1 MTISDKFA
9 VSLVSL
15 ALLKNGYR
23 TYKGVPPGSG
33 AEADILVV
41 GKGEKFAVEV
51 RVLNHH
57 EPIPDLLE
65 KLRSQLQAELGATT
79 YFAFLVDQE
88 TRLLVDVELRKRM
101 HFHDEKISLEELPI
115 AVMATSKSRRTAPGD
130 TPFPPAAKSSC
141 R

>member
-15 ALLKNGYR
+15 ALLKKGYS
-23 TYKGVPPGSG
+23 TYKGVPPGMG

-41 GKGEKFAVEV
+41 GNGERFAVEV
-51 RVLNHH
+51 KVLDHIKAM
-57 EPIPDLLE
+57 PRRLE
-65 KLRSQLQAELGATT
+65 ELREQLQTELGATT

-88 TRLLVDVELRKRM
+88 TRLLVDRELLKRM
-101 HFHDEKISLEELPI
+101 HFHDKEVRLEELPMAI
-115 AVMATSKSRRTAPGD
+115 EATSKSRRTVPDGR
-130 TPFPPAAKSSC
+130 PFPPVAKSSC

>member
-23 TYKGVPPGSG
+23 TYTGVPPGTG

-41 GKGEKFAVEV
+41 GNGEKFAVEV
-51 RVLNHH
+51 NVLNHIAAM
-57 EPIPDLLE
+57 PRQLE
-65 KLRSQLQAELGATT
+65 QVRAQLQTALGATT

-88 TRLLVDVELRKRM
+88 TRLLVDRELLKRM
-101 HFHDEKISLEELPI
+101 HFHDKEVSLEELPLAI
-115 AVMATSKSRRTAPGD
+115 EATSI
-130 TPFPPAAKSSC
+130 
-141 R
+141 